1 MATCKNPGTF
11 VTCEASQKYLR
22 MRRVHS
28 LPLPSAAAPIA
39 VLALAAA
46 IPLAQ
51 HNSASADTVP
61 SLAVTAGLRGWHDP
75 GDHVVVTAVVES
87 SSFFDGRLDVVTT
100 SGAVSSRSVEVAG
113 GTSKTVQVVVL
124 TPFDPQSLEVRLVD
138 GDDPVATRSVSLRAA
153 YEVELVGVMPAM
165 ATRAGKVPQQLSLAS
180 DTGGAQLETI
190 DPDLLALGPA
200 ALDVYDTIV
209 ATSTD
214 VNALT
219 DDQLP
224 ALLGWLNG
232 GGRLVVDDDGTLT
245 ALPSDW
251 RPGSAGYSWAGRG
264 EVHVRAGRASQGEWA
279 SLIEPSGSSLID
291 SSTYFFGTGAVDIQ
305 RELARRAGVELPSL
319 TPLLIPLILYWLL
332 VSVAL
337 FVVLKLVRRMTLA
350 WVAIPLLAVLTATG
364 VMIYGNHWRSAG
376 QPTAAEF
383 VDGYPGGGVAQLTAL
398 TFTRRGGT
406 ARVQLPANW
415 HSDSEVNP
423 SFGSASALRTTE
435 SGDATVF
442 SATLE
447 PGQVATTTLSG
458 VTGDAGL
465 AVEAAI
471 DPDENEVTGTVTNRG
486 TFTLFDVA
494 VFSKGGG
501 RQVGTLQPGG
511 SAEFRIDADPLPLG
525 ISIADRVWSRRF
537 DDRGLSVVEDEESL
551 VEFGVWDLAGSSVNL
566 HPSGMVRAA
575 GWTDQ
580 RSSDARNVPA
590 RSVVTVTAPISPVAG
605 DVHPATVRATR
616 VRDPFGPQGDFNSDT
631 VLRYV
636 LPTGAAPAGPL
647 VLELP
652 IGLDAVEV
660 WNGSGWVKVR
670 ADKRVAVLPATAV
683 RSGVVLALIGPND
696 NFFPSEDSLPELRS
710 ATDEEAP

>member
-1 MATCKNPGTF
+1 
-11 VTCEASQKYLR
+11 VR
-22 MRRVHS
+22 
-28 LPLPSAAAPIA
+28 SAAAPIA
-39 VLALAAA
+39 ALAMAAA
-46 IPLAQ
+46 IPLA
-51 HNSASADTVP
+51 HHGSVSADTVP
-61 SLAVTAGLRGWHDP
+61 TLTATAGLRGWHDP

-87 SSFFDGRLDVVTT
+87 SSFFDGRVDVVTA
-100 SGAVSSRSVEVAG
+100 SGAVSSRGVEVAG

-124 TPFDPQSLEVRLVD
+124 TPFDPQSIQVRLID
-138 GDDPVATRSVSLRAA
+138 GDDPVATKSLNLRAA

-165 ATRAGKVPQQLSLAS
+165 AARAGKVPEQVSMAS
-180 DTGGAQLETI
+180 DTGGAQVDQI
-190 DPDLLALGPA
+190 DPELLALGPA
-200 ALDVYDTIV
+200 ALDIYDTIV

-219 DDQLP
+219 DEQLP
-224 ALLGWLNG
+224 AMLGWLNR

-245 ALPSDW
+245 ALPADW
-251 RPGSAGYSWAGRG
+251 RPGVNGYAWAGRG

-279 SLIEPSGSSLID
+279 GLIEPSGSSVND
-291 SSTYFFGTGAVDIQ
+291 SSTYFFGPGAVDIQ

-319 TPLLIPLILYWLL
+319 TPLLIPLILYWLV
-332 VSVAL
+332 VSVVL

-350 WVAIPLLAVLTATG
+350 WVAIPLLAVLTASG
-364 VMIYGNHWRSAG
+364 VVVYGNHWRSAG
-376 QPTAAEF
+376 EPTASEF

-423 SFGSASALRTTE
+423 SFGSASVLRTTA

-447 PGQVATTTLSG
+447 PGQVATATLSG

-465 AVEAAI
+465 VVEASI

-486 TFTLFDVA
+486 TSTLFDVA

-501 RQVGTLQPGG
+501 REVGTLQPGE
-511 SAEFRIDADPLPLG
+511 SADFAIDADPLPLG
-525 ISIADRVWSRRF
+525 IGIADRVWRRRF
-537 DDRGLSVVEDEESL
+537 DANGLSVAEEDDSL
-551 VEFGVWDLAGSSVNL
+551 VEFGVWDLASSSINL
-566 HPSGMVRAA
+566 HPSGLVRAA

-590 RSVVTVTAPISPVAG
+590 RSVVTVTAPINPPGGV
-605 DVHPATVRATR
+605 VHPATVRAAR
-616 VRDPFGPQGDFNSDT
+616 VRDPFGPQGNFNSDT

-636 LPTGAAPAGPL
+636 LPAGAEQDAPL
-647 VLELP
+647 VLVLP
-652 IGLDAVEV
+652 IGLDSVEV
-660 WNGSGWVKVR
+660 WTGSGWEKVR
-670 ADKRVAVLPATAV
+670 AQRRGAIVSAIAV
-683 RSGVVLALIGPND
+683 RSGVVLARIVND
-696 NFFPSEDSLPELRS
+696 GTFFPQDDTLPELRS
-710 ATDEEAP
+710 ATDKDLP